1 MNIKN
6 GSVKTLPLYL
16 FCHTYVCL
24 LSYNELFI
32 TETHEQG
39 NGRQKM
45 FPKVVISKMVIK
57 NSYVSETSQNDNQ
70 DKVKPFETSFH
81 FLENLQTGETIFQRK
96 VFQSIVWVPVAASI

>member
-45 FPKVVISKMVIK
+45 FPKVVISEMVIK

-81 FLENLQTGETIFQRK
+81 FWKICRLERQYFRGRFFKE
-96 VFQSIVWVPVAASI
+96 